1 MANGNG
7 ECIFVSIGCTMRSST
22 IFYILVRIT
31 YLFCQINFVQYLK
44 RYFIIFSGF
53 YSRTDSILVSLL
65 ISSQTVK
72 VSAHAQCSAHRFEND
87 TCN

>member
-1 MANGNG
+1 
-7 ECIFVSIGCTMRSST
+7 MRSST

-44 RYFIIFSGF
+44 CYAILLYFLVFIAEL
-53 YSRTDSILVSLL
+53 TLLVSLL
-65 ISSQTVK
+65 ILSQAVK